1 MKNSPRRKPG
11 QKTKDKRTKA
21 KGKTSL
27 KSLMRDEILKIF
39 SNNPGKAFTIKEVSK
54 KLGLKKRD
62 DIKQATLAIYELEDN
77 EILKSLDNG
86 HFSLNRPEG
95 DLLGIVDHV
104 SSRFAYVKI
113 GEGQQD
119 VYIKARDLGSAV
131 DGDTVKIAILPAQHG
146 DHPEGRVVEVVK
158 RNRSRFVGK
167 IEVSKNY
174 AFFIPD
180 YRKMHQDFFIF
191 PENIVGAKSG
201 DKVIVE
207 VISWAEQD
215 KKPEAKVVEI
225 LGKAGENE
233 AEIHSIMAE
242 FNLPFRFDQRVQD
255 EANTIDEGITA
266 KEIKKRRDFR
276 EITTFTIDPYDAK
289 DFDDALSFQVL
300 ENGHYEVGI
309 HIADVTHYVQPGTI
323 LDGEA
328 FDRAT
333 SVYLVDR
340 TIPMLP
346 ERLSNQLCSLR
357 PNEDKLTFAAV
368 FEIDDKGK
376 IYSEWFGRT
385 IIHSDVRFTYEEAQ
399 TILEN
404 GSGVLADELRILN
417 SMAKKLRKDRFKK
430 GAVNFETT
438 EVKFKLDEKGKP
450 LAVIPKIRKDA
461 HKLIEEFML
470 LANKQVATFVYNKNK
485 GKEKNTY
492 VYRIHDSPDPDKV
505 KDFSVFARQFGH
517 KVNVDDK
524 SVSQSLNKLMESI
537 EGKPEQNILEQLAI
551 RTMAK
556 AKYSTDV
563 KGHFGLAFDHYTHF
577 TSPIRRY
584 PDMMSHRLLQH
595 YLDDAKPPSKNEYEE
610 KCVHS
615 SEREK
620 RAADAERASIKY
632 KQVEFMANAEDKIYE
647 GLISGVT
654 EWGIYIEI
662 VETKC
667 EGMVRLADLTD
678 DFYEF
683 DERSYRVVGR
693 RKKKIYT
700 LGDRVKV
707 RVKKTDIDKR
717 LIDLVFADQARPGD
731 FKKSKPKGFKSDED
745 YDDLNFG

>member
-1 MKNSPRRKPG
+1 MKRPTR
-11 QKTKDKRTKA
+11 KRTSEERP
-21 KGKTSL
+21 KGKTKKPRG
-27 KSLMRDEILKIF
+27 KSQKNLIREEVLAVF
-39 SNNPGKAFTIKEVSK
+39 RNNPGKGFTIKELSK

-62 DIKQATLAIYELEDN
+62 DIKQATFAMYELEDD
-77 EILKSLDNG
+77 EVLKSISNG
-86 HFSLNRPEG
+86 MFVLNKAEG
-95 DLLGIVDHV
+95 DLVGIVDHV
-104 SSRFAYVKI
+104 SSRFGYIKI
-113 GEGQQD
+113 ADDQQD
-119 VYIKARDLGSAV
+119 VYVKGKDLGSAV
-131 DGDTVKIAILPAQHG
+131 DGDTVKFVILSSQHG
-146 DHPEGRVVEVVK
+146 DHREGRVVEVIK
-158 RNRSRFVGK
+158 RNRSRYVGK

-191 PENIVGAKSG
+191 PENVFGAKTG

-207 VISWAEQD
+207 VISWGEQD
-215 KKPEAKVVEI
+215 KKPEAKVIEI

-242 FNLPFRFDQRVQD
+242 FGLPFRFDQRVQD
-255 EANTIDEGITA
+255 EASTIDEGITP

-276 EITTFTIDPYDAK
+276 DITTFTIDPYDAK
-289 DFDDALSFQVL
+289 DFDDALSFRKL
-300 ENGHYEVGI
+300 DNGLYEIGI
-309 HIADVTHYVQPGTI
+309 HIADVTHYVKPGTI
-323 LDGEA
+323 LDAEA

-368 FEIDDKGK
+368 FEMDEQGK
-376 IYSEWFGRT
+376 IHTEWFGRT

-404 GSGVLADELRILN
+404 GVGALADELRTLN
-417 SMAKKLRKDRFKK
+417 TIAKKLRRDRLKK

-438 EVKFKLDEKGKP
+438 EVKFKLDEKGRP

-492 VYRIHDSPDPDKV
+492 VYRIHDAPDPEKV
-505 KDFSVFARQFGH
+505 KDFSIFARQFGH
-517 KVNVDDK
+517 KVNVDEK
-524 SVSQSLNKLMESI
+524 AVSKSLNKLMESI

-563 KGHFGLAFDHYTHF
+563 KGHFGLAFEHYTHF

-595 YLDDAKPPSKNEYEE
+595 YLDEQKAPAKNEYEE

-632 KQVEFMANAEDKIYE
+632 KQVEFMANAEDKPYE
-647 GLISGVT
+647 GLVSGVT
-654 EWGIYIEI
+654 EWGIYVEI

-667 EGMVRLADLTD
+667 EGMIRLADLTD

-683 DERSYRVVGR
+683 DEKNYRVVGR

-700 LGDRVKV
+700 LGDRVRV

-717 LIDLVFADQARPGD
+717 LIDLVFAEYAKPAARKEL
-731 FKKSKPKGFKSDED
+731 KKDED
-745 YDDLNFG
+745 YDDLNFD